1 MFPTLYEI
9 AGEPLPAYFTLLVV
23 GFALATFL
31 GARQATLLGQDREVM
46 IDLGLFSLIWGVIGG
61 RVLHVL
67 ADGYFWDY
75 VNVCI
80 DPSKVAWHITQSQCR
95 QAEGLWDAAANVCR
109 PAERNCFAWAEF
121 WKGGLAYYG
130 GLIGG
135 LLGGVWLLR
144 RDRFPVLLGS
154 DIAGAGIALGLFF
167 GRMGCFFGGCCFGV
181 HTDHAFG
188 LSFPPWSPA
197 SESQWRAGELAQPS
211 MPSLPVHPT
220 QLYEAI
226 GCLVIAGLAYFVIGR
241 YKRFHGQVILSV
253 LALYSALRFGL
264 EFLRADDR
272 GGVLGLSTS
281 QIISVLIV
289 IAIVPLYARLR
300 RNAVTKAAAST

>member
-1 MFPTLYEI
+1 MYPTLLEI

-23 GFALATFL
+23 GFAIATLLA
-31 GARQATLLGQDREVM
+31 ARQAEQLGQDREVM
-46 IDLGLFSLIWGVIGG
+46 IDLGLFSLIFGVIGG

-75 VNVCI
+75 VNVCL
-80 DPSKVAWHITQSQCR
+80 DPSKVAWHITENQCR
-95 QAEGLWDAAANVCR
+95 QVEGIWDAAARVCR

-130 GLIGG
+130 GLVGGIG
-135 LLGGVWLLR
+135 GGVWLLR
-144 RDRFPVLLGS
+144 RDEFPVLLGCDLAAS
-154 DIAGAGIALGLFF
+154 GIALGLFF

-181 HTDHAFG
+181 HTDGALG

-211 MPSLPVHPT
+211 LPSLPVHPT
-220 QLYEAI
+220 QLYEAL
-226 GCLVIAGLAYFVIGR
+226 GCLLIAALCYFVIAPR
-241 YKRFHGQVILSV
+241 KRFHGQVLIV
-253 LALYSALRFGL
+253 FLALYSALRFGL

-272 GGVLGLSTS
+272 GGMLGLSTS
-281 QIISVLIV
+281 QLISVLIV
-289 IAIVPLYARLR
+289 VVIAPIYARLHR
-300 RNAVTKAAAST
+300 ASRAA